1 MNGILSLPLAI
12 LFVMAADVHEITM
25 DGSDDY
31 IQYPY
36 NTVWIGGKSYPTLE
50 QGSGFNYT
58 NGIFAERELLKASY
72 AGRSGGYGLDFTLP
86 PRVPD
91 VPYPDT
97 KDRMETILWDNA
109 SLELVSSV
117 AHYSGFSIRIPSGR
131 GLVSSWFLIHQWH
144 QSSPESPPI
153 AMEFLPGYYARLALS
168 IRYGANKNSETQFY
182 LPRAD
187 NSSGDQFIDLP
198 RNKWIDF
205 VVRWKFDVSGTNG
218 CAIVYRHDEDWTN
231 AVQIFNYMGRIGFTN
246 VVDDGCIDE
255 KFGLYRNG
263 DSNSTH
269 TIYYDQL
276 RVGSSYNEV
285 KPWP

>member
-12 LFVMAADVHEITM
+12 LFVMAADVPEITM

-72 AGRSGGYGLDFTLP
+72 AARRGGYGLDFTLP
-86 PRVPD
+86 PRILG
-91 VPYPDT
+91 VPYADS
-97 KDRMETILWDNA
+97 KDRMETMLRDNA
-109 SLELVSSV
+109 SLESVSSV
-117 AHYSGFSIRIPSGR
+117 AHYSGFSIKIPSSS
-131 GLVSSWFLIHQWH
+131 GLVSDWFLIHQWH

-153 AMEFLPGYYARLALS
+153 SLQLLPGYRARLGVQV
-168 IRYGANKNSETQFY
+168 RHGANKSKETYFY
-182 LPRAD
+182 LPRSD
-187 NSSGDQFIDLP
+187 DSSGDTFIDLP
-198 RNKWIDF
+198 QNKWIDF
-205 VVRWKFDVSGTNG
+205 IVRWKFDVNSTNG
-218 CAIVYRHDEDWTN
+218 CVVVYRHDEDWTN

>member
-1 MNGILSLPLAI
+1 VNGILSLPLAI
-12 LFVMAADVHEITM
+12 LFVMAADVPEITM

-72 AGRSGGYGLDFTLP
+72 AARRGGYGLDFTLP
-86 PRVPD
+86 PRIPG
-91 VPYPDT
+91 VPYADS
-97 KDRMETILWDNA
+97 KDRMETMLRDNA
-109 SLELVSSV
+109 SLESVSSV
-117 AHYSGFSIRIPSGR
+117 AHYSGFSIKIPSSS
-131 GLVSSWFLIHQWH
+131 GLVSDWFLIHQWH

-153 AMEFLPGYYARLALS
+153 SLQLLPGYRARLGVQV
-168 IRYGANKNSETQFY
+168 RHGANKSKETYFY
-182 LPRAD
+182 LPRSD
-187 NSSGDQFIDLP
+187 DSSGDTFIDLP
-198 RNKWIDF
+198 QNKWIDF
-205 VVRWKFDVSGTNG
+205 IVRWKFDVNSTNG
-218 CAIVYRHDEDWTN
+218 CVVVYRHDEDWTN